1 MSTQTAPSLPTA
13 YFSTHF
19 IGEKVGQTQVNGG
32 LFSFPGGTWEAHF
45 LARSVALSEGPIL
58 EAAGAEVDS
67 GESPPGRTPRSEL
80 ARTRVSPK
88 SGEAQGQRKER
99 IKAVVG
105 R

>member
-1 MSTQTAPSLPTA
+1 M
-13 YFSTHF
+13 
-19 IGEKVGQTQVNGG
+19 GQTQVNGG
-32 LFSFPGGTWEAHF
+32 LFSFPGSTWEAHF
-45 LARSVALSEGPIL
+45 VARSVALSEGPIL
-58 EAAGAEVDS
+58 EAGGAEVDS
-67 GESPPGRTPRSEL
+67 GESPPGRTPQSEL